1 MNTRQQQLLANGMT
15 FMLVVAIG
23 LQLSWWSWHFF
34 GPASQAIGANASV
47 GGLSRDIALARQ
59 LFGGDGSSPAA
70 IASAVPSDI
79 RLKGVFSVDGATLSA
94 AVVNVGGKDQAVK
107 LNQDLP
113 NGAKLVEV
121 HPAYIVVSRNGVNE
135 RVDMDSYRLGGN
147 AASAANQTGVGAG
160 PGAGQGAAAA
170 RSEAAG
176 NSGFRLNV
184 ASPKPNSYSLSR
196 LELNTVLQDPRQ
208 MEFLGRI
215 GVAPGGGVRVDDAP
229 ANSLS
234 NKLGLQA
241 GDVIT
246 NINGQPVASPGDLA
260 RLYSQFGTLS
270 QIRVE
275 VKRGG
280 APTLLTYAIQN

>member
-1 MNTRQQQLLANGMT
+1 MSLRQQQFLANGMT

-34 GPASQAIGANASV
+34 GPAPQAIGSNANI

-70 IASAVPSDI
+70 VASAVPSDI

-113 NGAKLVEV
+113 NGAKLIEV
-121 HPAYIVVSRNGVNE
+121 HPDYIVVSRNGANE
-135 RVDMDSYRLGGN
+135 RVDLDSYRLGGN
-147 AASAANQTGVGAG
+147 AAAGYNRAA
-160 PGAGQGAAAA
+160 PGDGAAAI
-170 RSEAAG
+170 AAG
-176 NSGFRLNV
+176 ARPAAPGGSGFRLTV
-184 ASPKPNSYSLSR
+184 SSPKPNSYSLSR
-196 LELNTVLQDPRQ
+196 QELNGVLQDPRQ

-246 NINGQPVASPGDLA
+246 NINGQPVSSPGDLA
-260 RLYSQFGTLS
+260 RIYSQFGTLS
-270 QIRVE
+270 QVRVE